1 MSTYVFEPPQA
12 SMPMLETVHGTLG
25 LHGTQNTGLKTREPQ
40 RETASTHPKEALYRT
55 RPRARNSSS
64 LSPEQDQRNVG
75 DKGLQRSRRLLES
88 LPWAAASQNGFVSG
102 LTGGGGIVRAL
113 PAISLSPHD

>member
-40 RETASTHPKEALYRT
+40 RETASAHPKEALYRT
-55 RPRARNSSS
+55 SPRARNSSS
-64 LSPEQDQRNVG
+64 LSQEQDQRNVG
-75 DKGLQRSRRLLES
+75 DKGLQRSRRLLDQG
-88 LPWAAASQNGFVSG
+88 LCGGAAGCGCAAYTQGG
-102 LTGGGGIVRAL
+102 LRG
-113 PAISLSPHD
+113 